1 MLYFSL
7 KNKFKKIKA
16 WHLILL
22 FFIINILFLTNFP
35 FIHSD
40 EAWLS
45 GLSRKI
51 MENSNL
57 ASTESFFDLLPRNP
71 HALKIFFHLLQIIF
85 IKFWGYKIFTFRLI
99 SLLAGTLALYIFYK
113 IVFLITKSKSLSLG
127 ALLILAADIHFI
139 YSSHLARQE
148 IILVFIFLT
157 AFYYFLKNIVKI
169 RNENTNTQYS
179 QSKSSIE
186 KNIYLGLILG
196 TAIGFHPNAFI
207 IALAFIIIYSWD
219 LVFNKKSTLKD
230 YLSFGITLALSALL
244 FVYLSFQFDPN
255 FIDNYSSYGAQ
266 LGVLDSFLIKLENFK
281 GFYQK
286 LFYRVSGTYY
296 IPPIKFQLIF
306 FAGLIIGSL
315 IKLFNKKDKV
325 NKYLFLS
332 FLAINLGFLIIG
344 RYNQNSIIFIFPIS
358 YLIFINLIKDYDFKI
373 SSVLII
379 ILLLI
384 LSLTSY
390 ITIAK
395 DSHYNYQIYLE
406 QIGEFVPQDS
416 KVLANLNTDYYFD
429 NGKLFDYR
437 NLNYLEENNISFA
450 EYIAKNK
457 IEYIIYPEEMD
468 FIYNT
473 RPSWNILYGNLY
485 PYYSDMNKFLKK
497 ETELLKTFTNSTY
510 AIRIVSEIGKKK
522 WSIKIYKVK
531 NSEATAVS
539 QKVD

>member
-1 MLYFSL
+1 MLYSSL

-51 MENSNL
+51 MENNNL

-85 IKFWGYKIFTFRLI
+85 IKFGSYKIFTFRLI

-113 IVFLITKSKSLSLG
+113 IVFLITKSRSLSLG

-157 AFYYFLKNIVKI
+157 AFYYFLKNIVKV
-169 RNENTNTQYS
+169 RNENTSTQYS
-179 QSKSSIE
+179 QSKSSIK

-395 DSHYNYQIYLE
+395 DSHYNYQNYLE